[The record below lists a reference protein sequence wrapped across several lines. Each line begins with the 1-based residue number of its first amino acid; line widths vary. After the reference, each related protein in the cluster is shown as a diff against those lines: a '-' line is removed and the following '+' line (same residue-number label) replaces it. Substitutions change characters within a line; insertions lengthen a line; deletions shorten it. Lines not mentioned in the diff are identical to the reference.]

1 MKEAEK
7 DAVPTHG
14 LLVIN
19 HAYNEGKITFS
30 EWLELSREWA
40 IKILE
45 QYGEGADCHPP
56 SCYNMEDIHEPSDR
70 SNSGL
75 M

>member
-1 MKEAEK
+1 MKEPEK
-7 DAVPTHG
+7 DTVSTYG
-14 LLVIN
+14 LLAIN
-19 HAYNEGKITFS
+19 HVYNEGKISFS

-40 IKILE
+40 FKILE

-56 SCYNMEDIHEPSDR
+56 SCYNIDNVGGSSAR
-70 SNSGL
+70 SNPGL